1 MFYILFPAGYKG
13 YGLCMMVEIF
23 CGILSGANFGPNIR
37 QWRHAHREANL
48 VSFHRSIFY
57 LDSFA

>member
-1 MFYILFPAGYKG
+1 MDHFLILAGYKG

-37 QWRHAHREANL
+37 QWKEAHVEANL
-48 VSFHRSIFY
+48 VK
-57 LDSFA
+57 